1 MRESVRITP
10 SLPTAHADWA
20 EAYLVRRDPARA
32 ILQARLAV
40 EKGPNWAEPRKF
52 WGDALM
58 MQNKPSEAARK
69 YREAVRLAPNWG
81 ALHLALGRAQAAG
94 QTEAARGSFSAASR
108 MDLSPADRTA
118 VTSLLN

>member
-1 MRESVRITP
+1 
-10 SLPTAHADWA
+10 
-20 EAYLVRRDPARA
+20 
-32 ILQARLAV
+32 
-40 EKGPNWAEPRKF
+40 
-52 WGDALM
+52 M